1 MSATTRESSNGHA
14 RLPPRAVMLRAFT
27 CRDASYDGV
36 FFTAV
41 TTTRIFCR
49 PTCPARR
56 PRPENVRFFASTRE
70 ALFAGFRACK
80 RCRPLAAAG
89 AAPEWLAPL
98 LASIEA
104 SPDRRLR
111 DSELRRFGVAP
122 ERVRRWFQKEHGMT
136 FQAYARARRL
146 GSAFTALQRGT
157 KLDRVVFDHGFES
170 HSGFREAFAKW
181 FGAPPG
187 KARPD
192 DCITFAWIES
202 PLGPLLAASV
212 KEGLCLLEFTDRR
225 MIEAQLATLKRRI
238 NDPASPERPAV
249 PGDSAVLKQLRRE
262 LDEYFAGK
270 RATFDVPV
278 HAPGS
283 EFQQRVWS
291 ELRRIPHG
299 ATASYRELARR
310 IGQPKAARAVGRANG
325 MNRVAIV
332 IPCHRVVNDDGRLG
346 GYGGGV
352 WRKQR
357 LLELEGAVPA
367 SAAPLGSSAPKAED
381 ASCRAAKSSSPT
393 LFERR
398 SASTSAASPG

>member
-1 MSATTRESSNGHA
+1 MHTTSGNSRVVSAIG
-14 RLPPRAVMLRAFT
+14 LPPRAVMLRAFT
-27 CRDASYDGV
+27 RRDPSYDGV
-36 FFTAV
+36 FFTGV

-89 AAPEWLAPL
+89 AAPGWLAPL
-98 LASIEA
+98 LASIENE
-104 SPDRRLR
+104 PDRRLR

-122 ERVRRWFQKEHGMT
+122 ERVRRWFLKEHGMT

-157 KLDRVVFDHGFES
+157 KLDAVVFDHGFES

-187 KARPD
+187 RARPD

-202 PLGPLLAASV
+202 PLGPLLVASV
-212 KEGLCLLEFTDRR
+212 KEGICLLEFTDRR
-225 MIEAQLATLKRRI
+225 MIEAQLSTLKRRI
-238 NDPASPERPAV
+238 DRPVV
-249 PGDSAVLKQLRRE
+249 PGDSEVLKQLRRE

-270 RATFDVPV
+270 RTTFDVPV

-283 EFQQRVWS
+283 DFQQRVWR

-299 ATASYRELARR
+299 ATASYRELALR

-381 ASCRAAKSSSPT
+381 ASCRAAPSSSPT